1 MEQSTLYRKE
11 SMERIQSPEQL
22 NDYMRVTNPTVWV
35 VLAAVI
41 LLLAGMLVWGATAN
55 IDSYVAGTAQ
65 VRDGVMM
72 MVPEDQNL
80 AVNIEPDMTV
90 TVGET
95 SSVILSTGTTDSGD
109 FFALAN
115 TSLTDGIYAA
125 RVTYRQ
131 TQVLR
136 LLFN

>member
-1 MEQSTLYRKE
+1 MEESSLYRKE

-22 NDYMRVTNPTVWV
+22 NDYMRVTNPSVWV

-41 LLLAGMLVWGATAN
+41 LLLVGVLIWGAMAQ
-55 IDSYVAGTAQ
+55 IDSYAAGTAQ
-65 VRDGVMM
+65 VQDGVM
-72 MVPEDQNL
+72 VLVFDDAQQAKNVQ
-80 AVNIEPDMTV
+80 AGMTV

-95 SSVILSTGTTDSGD
+95 SSEISSVGSENGSVFATASTT
-109 FFALAN
+109 LA
-115 TSLTDGIYAA
+115 DGSYPA
-125 RVTYRQ
+125 RVVFRQ